1 MENVCIFAYQNPGAT
16 KFEVRA
22 SSTTPLSCRARAGT
36 DIDGFFFPGGGG
48 LCVLAKE
55 FRPTHDRKP
64 NQEQTDA
71 FGASDIVVMGS
82 HNSWRRYIVIVF
94 CEIRSLRMCQV

>member
-1 MENVCIFAYQNPGAT
+1 MILSPRHKLVSCHGHSRMEDVCIFAYQNPGAE

-48 LCVLAKE
+48 LCVFWLKNAVQLMTGN
-55 FRPTHDRKP
+55 R
-64 NQEQTDA
+64 
-71 FGASDIVVMGS
+71 
-82 HNSWRRYIVIVF
+82 
-94 CEIRSLRMCQV
+94 IRSRQMRLVRATLS